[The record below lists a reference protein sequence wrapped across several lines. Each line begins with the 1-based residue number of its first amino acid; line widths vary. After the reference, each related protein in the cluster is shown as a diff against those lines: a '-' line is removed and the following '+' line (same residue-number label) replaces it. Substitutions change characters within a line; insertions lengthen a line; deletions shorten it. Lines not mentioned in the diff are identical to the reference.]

1 MPPSAHLETL
11 LRSLQIYSP
20 NQATPR
26 LLSSAAYLLTILSNP
41 LNISLLTSQV
51 LHAPALWTGQEDLRY
66 CLRVMGTFQAAAA
79 ELVSRDNAAIQ
90 SSNGKDVASPPS
102 TLQHSTLDIHEWLA
116 AIAKGSAGNGTTTPW
131 KQLLVLGGLLIGF
144 EGNRKSVL
152 TRRDRRTLVAGLV
165 AQLNAAA
172 TVVGAVKDL
181 TSASVVSV
189 LLNYTFGL
197 LEDSE
202 KMTLDWNVSRQ
213 RASSLSTC

>member
-1 MPPSAHLETL
+1 
-11 LRSLQIYSP
+11 
-20 NQATPR
+20 
-26 LLSSAAYLLTILSNP
+26 
-41 LNISLLTSQV
+41 
-51 LHAPALWTGQEDLRY
+51 
-66 CLRVMGTFQAAAA
+66 MGTFQAAAA
-79 ELVSRDNAAIQ
+79 ELVSRNNAAIQ

-152 TRRDRRTLVAGLV
+152 TRRDRRTLVTGLV